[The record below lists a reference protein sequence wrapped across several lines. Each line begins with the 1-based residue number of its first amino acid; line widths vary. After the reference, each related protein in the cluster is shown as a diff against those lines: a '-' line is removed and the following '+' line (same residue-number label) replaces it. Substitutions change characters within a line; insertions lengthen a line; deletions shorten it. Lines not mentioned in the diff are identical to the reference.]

1 MQCSVPNTEG
11 SRFARFMAS
20 PCGRIARVAL
30 GITVIVTSL
39 AVLAPPVGYVVAVAG
54 LLPIAS
60 GTLNLCPVAPA
71 WGGHFIGARYCDPNR
86 GGPRR

>member
-1 MQCSVPNTEG
+1 MQCIVPNTES

-20 PCGRIARVAL
+20 PRGRMARVVL
-30 GITVIVTSL
+30 GAAVIATGL
-39 AVLAPPVGYVVAVAG
+39 AFLAAPVGYIVAAAG

-60 GTLNLCPVAPA
+60 GTLNLCPIAPA

-86 GGPRR
+86 SRPRR

>member
-1 MQCSVPNTEG
+1 MQCTVPNTES

-30 GITVIVTSL
+30 GAAIIVTGL
-39 AVLAPPVGYVVAVAG
+39 AFLAAPVGYIVAAAG

-86 GGPRR
+86 GRPRR